1 MAAIANNPAFA
12 KKVGVPQ
19 SVGKDYA
26 AADKGKKFAAGGALA
41 KINKPDTKHGAMD
54 MPFKKLTKF
63 AGMKKGGKIKR
74 YEFGGEIGK
83 GGDPDEGLNSYAE
96 PQKSVKTEE
105 GPQKMEEM
113 KMPSRPVAKTKTAA
127 PAPVP
132 AAKSAEAKAT
142 PSDTTNAGAATS
154 MAPRGQLG
162 RLAAKSAGLSD
173 EAKEAAGKRTGMAI
187 AGFAPIGR
195 AVQGLRALGAG
206 ASRARGAMD
215 KAAEGM
221 ASRYRGETNPRG
233 WENMSLLERAR
244 ATGMKKGG
252 SVDKGVD
259 KKLPTGKQMGAL
271 GMKSG
276 GMKESKA
283 MVGKEVAFMKKKGA
297 PKSMIKHE
305 AAEMGAMKKGG
316 MAKYAK
322 GGGIESKGKTEGK
335 MVKMAKGGM
344 SSSSFNTPQGNA
356 AGFLDKQ
363 ASPAAMAAR
372 RAKTSPSMGMQ
383 KFAAGGVVKFAK
395 GGGIESKGK
404 TKGTMIKM
412 KGC

>member
-1 MAAIANNPAFA
+1 MPSKSAKQHNFMAAIANNPAFA

-41 KINKPDTKHGAMD
+41 KVNKQDTKHGAMD
-54 MPFKKLTKF
+54 MPFKKLNKF

-74 YEFGGEIGK
+74 YED
-83 GGDPDEGLNSYAE
+83 GGDVDEGISSYAE
-96 PQKSVKTEE
+96 SQKSVKTEE
-105 GPQKMEEM
+105 GPQRMEEA
-113 KMPSRPVAKTKTAA
+113 KTSSRPVAKAKPAAKPAA
-127 PAPVP
+127 PA
-132 AAKSAEAKAT
+132 AKPAEAKTT

-162 RLAAKSAGLSD
+162 RLAAKSSGLSD
-173 EAKEAAGKRTGMAI
+173 EAKEAAGKRAGMAI
-187 AGFAPIGR
+187 AGFAPISR

-206 ASRARGAMD
+206 ASRARGAME
-215 KAAEGM
+215 KAAEGT

-233 WENMSLLERAR
+233 WENMSLAERAK
-244 ATGMKKGG
+244 ATGGYKKGG

-259 KKLPTGKQMGAL
+259 KKMPTGKQMGAL
-271 GMKSG
+271 GMKAG

-316 MAKYAK
+316 MAKYA
-322 GGGIESKGKTEGK
+322 
-335 MVKMAKGGM
+335 
-344 SSSSFNTPQGNA
+344 
-356 AGFLDKQ
+356 
-363 ASPAAMAAR
+363 R
-372 RAKTSPSMGMQ
+372 
-383 KFAAGGVVKFAK
+383 

-404 TKGTMIKM
+404 TKGTIIKMATGGVVKFARGGGIESRGKTKGTMIKM
-412 KGC
+412 NKDGSC